1 MNTKLLPLSGVK
13 ILDFSRLLPG
23 PWATQMLAEL
33 GAEVYKVEEPITGDP
48 SRHSYP
54 RYKENSVYFHA
65 TNGSK
70 KSITVDLR
78 TPEGKEV
85 AKRLIET
92 CGG

>member
-1 MNTKLLPLSGVK
+1 MNTQTLPLSGIK

-33 GAEVYKVEEPITGDP
+33 GAEVIKVEEPITGDP

-54 RYKENSVYFHA
+54 RYKQNSVYFHA

-70 KSITVDLR
+70 KSIN
-78 TPEGKEV
+78 
-85 AKRLIET
+85 
-92 CGG
+92 

>member
-48 SRHSYP
+48 SRHKNT
-54 RYKENSVYFHA
+54 RRK
-65 TNGSK
+65 GSRK
-70 KSITVDLR
+70 TFNR
-78 TPEGKEV
+78 NM
-85 AKRLIET
+85 R